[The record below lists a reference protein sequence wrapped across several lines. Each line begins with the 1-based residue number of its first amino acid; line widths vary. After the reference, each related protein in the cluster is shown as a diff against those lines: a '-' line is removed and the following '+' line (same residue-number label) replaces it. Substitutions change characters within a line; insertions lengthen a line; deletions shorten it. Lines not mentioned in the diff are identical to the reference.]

1 MFKVKFM
8 KYFTKGIGKGTTFDS
23 VVSFATLDAATEYM
37 GFLIAHSETPVN
49 AIGGG
54 DYTCHVIRMERE

>member
-8 KYFTKGIGKGTTFDS
+8 KYFTHGIGKGTTFDS

-37 GFLIAHSETPVN
+37 GFLLSHTEIPVD

-54 DYTCHVIRMERE
+54 HYTCHVIRMNKE